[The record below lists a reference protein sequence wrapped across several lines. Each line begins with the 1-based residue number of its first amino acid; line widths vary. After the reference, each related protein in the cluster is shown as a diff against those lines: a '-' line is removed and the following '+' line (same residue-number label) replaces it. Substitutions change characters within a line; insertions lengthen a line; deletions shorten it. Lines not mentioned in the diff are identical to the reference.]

1 MNQPLIQVEHLS
13 LSVNS
18 MTEHRIVQDVS
29 FEVGA
34 GEIVGIVGESGSG
47 KTMVARSLMGL
58 QPPAIAISGGDIR
71 FEGRSVPAMTAK
83 EIRALRGSRLG
94 MVFQEPMTSL
104 NPSMTIGK
112 QLEEPL
118 KLHTRLD
125 KAARRQRI
133 LDILRRV
140 GIQDPD
146 GALLAFPHQFSGGM
160 RQRMMLASAMLLKP
174 SLLIADEPTTALDAL
189 VQREVLELMLEMV
202 RSENTALLMISHD
215 LPMVARY
222 CNRVIVMRQGEIVEQ
237 GPVEQI
243 ISHPTHDYTRELLQS
258 MPVRGAVRQIDAAT
272 KPVMEA
278 RGIEVTYSASGGFLA
293 PRKTKKALHGV
304 DLVVRPGEI
313 VALVGASGSG
323 KTTLG
328 RCIAGLVP
336 ASSGQI
342 SFAGEEVKPG
352 SEAWRHYRLNCQMIF
367 QDPFGSLDP
376 RMKIRDI
383 VAEAL
388 RHDTEISRD
397 EKKQRTVAI
406 LKEVGLD
413 ERYLDR
419 FPHELSGGQRQ
430 RVAIARAVVG
440 RPQFVIADEAV
451 SALDVTV
458 RAKVLELLADLQK
471 RYGFSCL
478 FISHDLGV
486 VEQLADRVVV
496 MRDGAIVEQGSRDVI
511 FDSPQ
516 SDYTR
521 ALLSAIPTLTR
532 TETGVSLNWRFAP
545 DEAAQVQGKQA
556 QGKQADT
563 YQ

>member
-1 MNQPLIQVEHLS
+1 MNQPLIQVDRLS

-18 MTEHRIVQDVS
+18 LAEHQIVRDVS
-29 FEVGA
+29 FTVGA

-71 FEGRSVPAMTAK
+71 FEGRSVPAMTPK

-104 NPSMTIGK
+104 NPSMAIGK

-125 KAARRQRI
+125 KVARHQRI

-140 GIQDPD
+140 GIHDPE
-146 GALLAFPHQFSGGM
+146 GTLLAFPHQFSGGM

-243 ISHPTHDYTRELLQS
+243 ISHPTHNYTRELLQS
-258 MPVRGAVRQIDAAT
+258 MPVRGPAREIDPAAR
-272 KPVMEA
+272 PVMEA
-278 RGIEVTYSASGGFLA
+278 RGIEVTYSASGGLLA
-293 PRKTKKALHGV
+293 PRKTKKALQGV
-304 DLVVRPGEI
+304 DLVVRSGEI

-323 KTTLG
+323 KTTFG

-336 ASSGQI
+336 ASAGKI

-352 SEAWRHYRLNCQMIF
+352 SEAWHHYRLNCQMIF

-388 RHDTEISRD
+388 RHDTRADRE

-451 SALDVTV
+451 SALDVTI

-496 MRDGAIVEQGSRDVI
+496 MRDGAIVEQGSRDFI
-511 FDSPQ
+511 FDTPQ
-516 SDYTR
+516 SEYTR
-521 ALLSAIPTLTR
+521 ALLSAIPTLTQ

-545 DEAAQVQGKQA
+545 TEE
-556 QGKQADT
+556 KQADAL
-563 YQ
+563 Q

>member
-1 MNQPLIQVEHLS
+1 MKQPLIQVENLS
-13 LSVNS
+13 LSVNGIDD
-18 MTEHRIVQDVS
+18 HRIVSDVS
-29 FEVGA
+29 FSVGA

-58 QPPAIAISGGDIR
+58 QPPAIVISGGDIS
-71 FEGRSVPAMTAK
+71 FEGRSVPSMKGK

-104 NPSMTIGK
+104 NPSMAIGK

-125 KAARRQRI
+125 AAARRAKI
-133 LDILRRV
+133 LEILRRV
-140 GIQDPD
+140 GIHDPE
-146 GALLAFPHQFSGGM
+146 GALLAFPHHFSGGM
-160 RQRMMLASAMLLKP
+160 RQRMMLASAMLLRP

-222 CNRVIVMRQGEIVEQ
+222 CDRVIVMRQGEIVEQ
-237 GPVEQI
+237 GPVADI
-243 ISHPTHDYTRELLQS
+243 ISNPRHYYTRELLQS
-258 MPVRGAVRQIDAAT
+258 MPTRGPLRDIDPQS
-272 KPVMEA
+272 KPVMEV
-278 RGIEVTYSASGGFLA
+278 RGIEVTYSARAGFMA

-336 ASSGQI
+336 ASAGRI
-342 SFAGEEVKPG
+342 FFADEEVKPD
-352 SEAWRHYRLNCQMIF
+352 SPVWRNYRLNCQMIF

-388 RHDTEISRD
+388 RHDTTSTRE
-397 EKKQRTVAI
+397 EKLYRTRTI
-406 LKEVGLD
+406 LEEVGLD
-413 ERYLDR
+413 GRYSDR

-430 RVAIARAVVG
+430 RVAIARAIVG

-458 RAKVLELLADLQK
+458 RARVLELLADLQK

-496 MRDGAIVEQGSRDVI
+496 MRDGAIVEQGNRDDI
-511 FDSPQ
+511 FDAPQ
-516 SDYTR
+516 SEYTR

-532 TETGVSLNWRFAP
+532 TETGVSLNWRFA
-545 DEAAQVQGKQA
+545 ETEKQ
-556 QGKQADT
+556 QADAL
-563 YQ
+563 Q